1 MPITLKVSKC
11 SLPVAGNV
19 CFAVSGGYYVTAQPI
34 YIWPGASPY
43 QAIGQ
48 AGIQTVLSVRDPQ
61 EVILPLT
68 PVDLTEVSQ
77 LITNS
82 VATTT
87 VPLPHI
93 TMTQAQFNQQAIK
106 AATVIKEWPKPL
118 LVHCSTGDRASAAFA
133 AFLITY
139 EGAKNKDAVAFA
151 KTKLAL
157 QNPQFV
163 AWLEAYKAP

>member
-1 MPITLKVSKC
+1 MPTKLTVTKC
-11 SLPVAGNV
+11 SLPIAGNV
-19 CFAVSGGYYVTAQPI
+19 CFSIAGGYYVTAQPI
-34 YIWPGASPY
+34 YVWPGTSPY
-43 QAIGQ
+43 QIIAQ

-77 LITNS
+77 LITNG
-82 VATTT
+82 VAVTN

-93 TMTQAQFNQQAIK
+93 TMTQAQFNQQACK

-139 EGAKNKDAVAFA
+139 EGVKNDAAVAFA
-151 KTKLAL
+151 TKKLAL
-157 QNPQFV
+157 QNPQFI
-163 AWLEAYKAP
+163 AWLKAYKAP